1 MSKFLDMDGL
11 QYYTNKFKPGLVN
24 VIDNGEKNLL
34 NYDLWASTVGVTRG
48 EKSVIGSTIQLTAT
62 GDDCNTKWHDTDY
75 PQSCRIPVQEGDILI
90 FTWKYEALNNQ
101 TYDRVFIFGN
111 GSDSIDTLKYTH
123 SQNEYLEYVVPVN
136 IDYITF
142 RIGVQ
147 ISGNSAKY
155 SNLMICTLQDYNIS
169 QEYQPY
175 HKNIA
180 TNNDIIQM
188 WENA

>member
-11 QYYTNKFKPGLVN
+11 QYYTNKFKPGLAN

-48 EKSVIGSTIQLTAT
+48 EKSVTPNTIQLTAT
-62 GDDCNTKWHDTDY
+62 GNDCNTKWGTDDY
-75 PQSCRIPVQEGDILI
+75 PQFCRIAVSEGNILI
-90 FTWKYEALNNQ
+90 FTWKYEALNDQ
-101 TYDRVFIFGN
+101 TNDMVYIFGN
-111 GSDSIDTLKYTH
+111 SSATESVYTYG
-123 SQNEYLEYVVPVN
+123 QKEYLSYTIPSGVT
-136 IDYITF
+136 YITF

-147 ISGNSAKY
+147 TSGNSAKY
-155 SNLMICTLQDYNIS
+155 SNLMVCTLDDYNIS

-188 WENA
+188 WENS